1 MSLQCPHSIPTAPIP
16 AGTAVRHCDEHK
28 GWLPPNLFN
37 CTSLAFAALKG
48 FVSVPSVGEGG
59 AVLWGS
65 RMC

>member
-1 MSLQCPHSIPTAPIP
+1 M
-16 AGTAVRHCDEHK
+16 RHCDEHK